1 MLASPGG
8 LFTAFRE
15 RIEIDGFLVKESLRE
30 RGYFAQKL
38 SFNRVLQMVA

>member
-15 RIEIDGFLVKESLRE
+15 RIKIDGFLVKESLKK
-30 RGYFAQKL
+30 RGYFAGKL
-38 SFNRVLQMVA
+38 SSNRVLQMVA